1 MTIERTAEEVIIR
14 LPANVEP
21 EGLQRLVDYL
31 VYQAATAGSQATQ
44 AAVDELAREVNRD
57 WWAANRDRLL
67 R

>member
-44 AAVDELAREVNRD
+44 AAVDELAREVNRG